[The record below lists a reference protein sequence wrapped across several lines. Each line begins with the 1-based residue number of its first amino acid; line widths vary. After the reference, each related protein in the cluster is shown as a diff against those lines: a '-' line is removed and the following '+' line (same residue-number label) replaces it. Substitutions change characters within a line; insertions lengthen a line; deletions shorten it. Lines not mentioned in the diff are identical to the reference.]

1 MESETIKTGNYYI
14 EREGER
20 LKITLI
26 SPRHKNISVIPSS
39 GNAIIIK
46 PESSGETQFKTE
58 SKATC
63 LRDKEKIC
71 NQCHECDIEVLNPNY

>member
-1 MESETIKTGNYYI
+1 MKSEVLKTGDYYI
-14 EREGER
+14 EREGDK

-26 SPRHKNISVIPSS
+26 DSHHRNISVIPSS

-46 PESSGETQFKTE
+46 PESSGETQLKT
-58 SKATC
+58 SKTTC

-71 NQCHECDIEVLNPNY
+71 NQCHECDADVLNPSY

>member
-1 MESETIKTGNYYI
+1 MESETIKTGDYYI
-14 EREGER
+14 EREGDK

-26 SPRHKNISVIPSS
+26 DSRHRNIAIIPSS

-58 SKATC
+58 SKT
-63 LRDKEKIC
+63 EKIWITK
-71 NQCHECDIEVLNPNY
+71 NQNI